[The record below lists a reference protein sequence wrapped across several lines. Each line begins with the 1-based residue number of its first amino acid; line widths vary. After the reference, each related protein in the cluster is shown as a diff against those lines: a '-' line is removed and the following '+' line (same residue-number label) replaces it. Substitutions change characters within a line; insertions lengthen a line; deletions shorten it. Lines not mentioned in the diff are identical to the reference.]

1 MKTRKNTAYKQ
12 KGRSGKYE
20 AKRIH
25 KETSEEGRKK
35 ITYYAEGGAPLYVI
49 TRHTVTGVYR
59 LYGVAAGE
67 YKYLKQRAGDPL
79 FREVC
84 Q

>member
-1 MKTRKNTAYKQ
+1 MKQNEYTRKLPK
-12 KGRSGKYE
+12 
-20 AKRIH
+20 
-25 KETSEEGRKK
+25 KEEKK
-35 ITYYAEGGAPLYVI
+35 LTYYAEGGAPLYVI